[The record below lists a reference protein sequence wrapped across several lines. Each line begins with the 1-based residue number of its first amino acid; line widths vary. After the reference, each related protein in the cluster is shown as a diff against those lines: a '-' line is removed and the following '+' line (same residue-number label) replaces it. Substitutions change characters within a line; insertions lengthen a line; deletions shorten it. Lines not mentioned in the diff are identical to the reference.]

1 MIKLP
6 ETIFQNLIKPNEGY
20 QFLFRDDIY
29 IPIYRNELLITK
41 REVIKLDLVQ
51 EKVLQIIDLGI
62 HRVDE
67 ISKILGLERRILEIT
82 IADLTTQDL
91 ISATSDSCRLLK
103 KGNEALKTLERSE
116 KRQDRLQDV
125 YIDGL
130 SGSVIPDVSE
140 YSVIDRVNL
149 DDNKLH
155 ASILSDDINVI
166 KRQFSVVKEIFE
178 LQFSNVELA
187 EGINTLQQEL
197 LTIDK
202 IERTF
207 VQFIRLPICV
217 FVSSNGLDIDIT
229 ATNGKQKEIL
239 DLFKDEIVRQ
249 INHRMVFRDHF
260 KPMQLRQF
268 YSGSLLEKAT
278 DYQDKIKRY
287 FYLQNKSN
295 KETEEIERLILS
307 SRLLADGEK
316 DVIIQFLAETVDTI
330 ELSVDNLDDW
340 AFSSRFVGDLSY
352 FIGRAKLQVIYCR
365 SRDIEKAKKRIK
377 QGGDFNIKYIQKE
390 NDYFICWQFGEYRVY
405 GIPEKKKVIDDHTFV
420 VVTKYFLEKIETIH

>member
-130 SGSVIPDVSE
+130 S
-140 YSVIDRVNL
+140 
-149 DDNKLH
+149 
-155 ASILSDDINVI
+155 
-166 KRQFSVVKEIFE
+166 
-178 LQFSNVELA
+178 
-187 EGINTLQQEL
+187 
-197 LTIDK
+197 
-202 IERTF
+202 
-207 VQFIRLPICV
+207 
-217 FVSSNGLDIDIT
+217 
-229 ATNGKQKEIL
+229 
-239 DLFKDEIVRQ
+239 
-249 INHRMVFRDHF
+249 
-260 KPMQLRQF
+260 
-268 YSGSLLEKAT
+268 
-278 DYQDKIKRY
+278 
-287 FYLQNKSN
+287 
-295 KETEEIERLILS
+295 
-307 SRLLADGEK
+307 
-316 DVIIQFLAETVDTI
+316 
-330 ELSVDNLDDW
+330 
-340 AFSSRFVGDLSY
+340 
-352 FIGRAKLQVIYCR
+352 
-365 SRDIEKAKKRIK
+365 
-377 QGGDFNIKYIQKE
+377 
-390 NDYFICWQFGEYRVY
+390 
-405 GIPEKKKVIDDHTFV
+405 
-420 VVTKYFLEKIETIH
+420 

>member
-67 ISKILGLERRILEIT
+67 ISKILGLERRMLEIT

-130 SGSVIPDVSE
+130 SGRVIQDVSE

-155 ASILSDDINVI
+155 AIVLSDDINVI
-166 KRQFSVVKEIFE
+166 KKQFSAVKDIFE

-197 LTIDK
+197 LTIDR

-207 VQFIRLPICV
+207 VQFIKLPICV

-229 ATNGKQKEIL
+229 AADGKQKEVL
-239 DLFKDEIVRQ
+239 DFFKDEIIRQ
-249 INHRMVFRDHF
+249 INHRIVLRDHF
-260 KPMQLRQF
+260 KQMQLRQS
-268 YSGSLLEKAT
+268 YAGSLLEIST
-278 DYQDKIKRY
+278 DYQDKLKRY
-287 FYLQNKSN
+287 YYLPNKTN
-295 KETEEIERLILS
+295 IETEKIQSLILS
-307 SRLLADGEK
+307 PRLLVDGEY
-316 DVIIQFLAETVDTI
+316 DVIIQYLAESVDTI
-330 ELSVDNLDDW
+330 ELTVDSLDDW
-340 AFSSRFVGDLSY
+340 AFSARFVGELSY
-352 FIGRAKLQVIYCR
+352 FADKAKLRVNYSRC
-365 SRDIEKAKKRIK
+365 RDIEKAKKRIK
-377 QGGDFNIKYIQKE
+377 RGGDFNIKFIQK
-390 NDYFICWQFGEYRVY
+390 DYSYFICWQFGEYRVY
-405 GIPEKKKVIDDHTFV
+405 GIPEKKNVIDDHTFA
-420 VVTKYFLEKIETIH
+420 VVTKYYLEKIETIS